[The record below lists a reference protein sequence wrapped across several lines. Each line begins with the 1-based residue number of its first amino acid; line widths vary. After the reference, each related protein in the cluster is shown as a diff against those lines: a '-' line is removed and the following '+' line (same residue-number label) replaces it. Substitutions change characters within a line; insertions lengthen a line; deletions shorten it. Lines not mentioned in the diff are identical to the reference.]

1 MRYAE
6 QSISSELYVKSH
18 VISSAESILYLI
30 GVSTF
35 ICITIMKKSGK
46 FYQQTQD
53 QTDVRSTTSSPG
65 YDEEDNGNVIDTN
78 TEREIEILH
87 NDSDDYIFYQEQD

>member
-6 QSISSELYVKSH
+6 QCISSELYVKSH
-18 VISSAESILYLI
+18 FISSAESILYLI

-53 QTDVRSTTSSPG
+53 QTDVRSTTSLPG
-65 YDEEDNGNVIDTN
+65 YDGEDNGNVIDTN
-78 TEREIEILH
+78 TEREIEMLH